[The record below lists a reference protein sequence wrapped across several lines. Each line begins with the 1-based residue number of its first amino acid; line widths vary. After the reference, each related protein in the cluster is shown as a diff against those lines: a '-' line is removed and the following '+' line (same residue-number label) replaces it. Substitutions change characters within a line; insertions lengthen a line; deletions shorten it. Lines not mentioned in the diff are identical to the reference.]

1 MTIFSKQ
8 TITILSISLLT
19 FTISSCHSKQNDIYT
34 HQIEYRD
41 YTDHLIV
48 VGELQPSNTLNISCP
63 RLRADASISYLIK
76 HGKWVEKG
84 DTICILEA
92 KEIANKYEQAN
103 SDLDNAKAEYRKT
116 EAQLNLNTQLLIA
129 QKETIEASEAIKK
142 LDSIQQKF
150 VSNSRKQIIG
160 LELKKAELEK
170 QKVVNRLNSLKN
182 INKSI
187 LSQKKIKIKQAE
199 IQLSSAKSLL
209 DQLIIKAPISGTIL
223 RAKQRRSN
231 KLINEGDIVWGGMAI
246 AKIPNTASYQVKLS
260 LTEQECKQIE
270 KDFPFKGKS
279 KPNEI
284 ISGFIKNKA
293 PVGKPI
299 EENSEVKI
307 FDIIAKI
314 DSINFEPKPGQ
325 SVFCNIITKTIPDA
339 YIIPLLSVFPEDSI
353 QVVYVAQQDK
363 FEKRSITIVYKNA
376 IQAIV
381 TSGFKAEEKVAL
393 IKPHK
398 NQILKKDT
406 SDE

>member
-1 MTIFSKQ
+1 M
-8 TITILSISLLT
+8 
-19 FTISSCHSKQNDIYT
+19 
-34 HQIEYRD
+34 
-41 YTDHLIV
+41 
-48 VGELQPSNTLNISCP
+48 
-63 RLRADASISYLIK
+63 
-76 HGKWVEKG
+76 VEKG

-92 KEIANKYEQAN
+92 KEIANKYEQAK

-170 QKVVNRLNSLKN
+170 QKVVNRLNSLKK
-182 INKSI
+182 INKSK
-187 LSQKKIKIKQAE
+187 LSQKQIKIKQAE
-199 IQLSSAKSLL
+199 NQLSSAKSLL
-209 DQLIIKAPISGTIL
+209 NQLIITAPNSGTFL

-246 AKIPNTASYQVKLS
+246 AKIPNSASYQVKFF

-270 KDFPFKGKS
+270 KDFPFEGHSKS
-279 KPNEI
+279 NEI
-284 ISGFIKNKA
+284 ITGLIKNKA
-293 PVGKPI
+293 PVGKPV
-299 EENSEVKI
+299 EENSEVKV
-307 FDIIAKI
+307 FEVIAKI

-325 SVFCNIITKTIPDA
+325 SVGCDIITKSIPDA
-339 YIIPLLSVFPEDSI
+339 YIIPLLAVFPEDSM
-353 QVVYVAQQDK
+353 QVVYVAHQNK
-363 FEKRSITIVYKNA
+363 FEKRSITIAYKNA
-376 IQAIV
+376 IQAV
-381 TSGFKAEEKVAL
+381 VKSGFTAEEKIAL

-398 NQILKKDT
+398 NLILKKDT

>member
-8 TITILSISLLT
+8 KTLILKVLFLS

-34 HQIEYRD
+34 HQVEHKNF
-41 YTDHLIV
+41 TDNLTVI
-48 VGELQPSNTLNISCP
+48 GELQPSSTLNISCP
-63 RLRADASISYLIK
+63 RLRADATIASMLK
-76 HGKWVEKG
+76 HGKRVKKG
-84 DTICILEA
+84 DTVCILQA
-92 KEIANKYEQAN
+92 KDIVNKYEQAK

-150 VSNSRKQIIG
+150 VSSSRKQIIG

-170 QKVVNRLNSLKN
+170 QKVVNRLNSLKK
-182 INKSI
+182 INKSE

-199 IQLSSAKSLL
+199 NKLSSAKSLI
-209 DQLIIKAPISGTIL
+209 DQLIITAPSSGTFL
-223 RAKQRRSN
+223 RAKQRRNN
-231 KLINEGDIVWGGMAI
+231 KLMNEGDIVWGGMAI
-246 AKIPNTASYQVKLS
+246 AKIPNAASYQVKFS

-270 KDFPFKGKS
+270 KDFPFEGQSKS
-279 KPNEI
+279 NEI
-284 ISGFIKNKA
+284 IAGIIKNKA

-299 EENSEVKI
+299 DKNSEVKV
-307 FDIIAKI
+307 FEVIAKI

-325 SVFCNIITKTIPDA
+325 SVSCNIITKTIPDA
-339 YIIPLLSVFPEDSI
+339 YILPLLAVFPEDSI
-353 QVVYVAQQDK
+353 QVVYVAHQNK
-363 FEKRSITIVYKNA
+363 FEKRSITIAYKNA
-376 IQAIV
+376 VQAIV
-381 TSGFKAEEKVAL
+381 KSGFTAEEKVAL

-398 NQILKKDT
+398 SLILKKDT